1 MARYLSDR
9 CVAAITMRHR
19 KKHSPLLNNPLP
31 LSNDPAASNVVEVS
45 PYLCRPTRH
54 FDLMV
59 GPYQNLPKA
68 HLRRRQIRKFDAAPG
83 ILRVIKVPSGYW
95 VVRQIERRE

>member
-1 MARYLSDR
+1 MARCLSASR
-9 CVAAITMRHR
+9 AAAITVRRR
-19 KKHSPLLNNPLP
+19 KKRSPPLNNPLP
-31 LSNDPAASNVVEVS
+31 LSNDPTTSNVVEVS

-59 GPYQNLPKA
+59 GPYQSLPKA
-68 HLRRRQIRKFDAAPG
+68 HLRRRQIRKFDTAPG